1 MKYLVAAIVA
11 ALTVGGVAAP
21 ADPEASVF
29 PKTLP
34 FPAVRTM
41 AGDGQPGAV
50 DGSRAV

>member
-1 MKYLVAAIVA
+1 MKYLVAAIAV
-11 ALTVGGVAAP
+11 ALTAGCATPP

-34 FPAVRTM
+34 FPAVQTM

-50 DGSRAV
+50 E